1 MRLSRYL
8 TATLRDDPKE
18 AETVSHRLMLR
29 AGMIRQ
35 LAAGIY
41 DLLPTG
47 VRTIRRVEQIV
58 REEMNRAGAL
68 EVELPVVQ
76 PAELWRES
84 RRWEAYGKELL
95 RLRDRHDRD
104 FVLGPTHEEVIT
116 DLVRR
121 TVSSYKQMP
130 INLYQIHT
138 KFRDEVRPRF
148 GLMRGR
154 EFTMKDAYSFHTD
167 DASLDEEYESMVAA
181 YRRIFTRCGL
191 DFRAVEADTGS
202 IGGSASHEFMV
213 LADSGED
220 AVASCTNC
228 LYAANVEKAEF
239 GRGPVADAPEPAA
252 VRRVATPGK
261 RSIEE
266 VAEFLAVE
274 PARML
279 KTLAFDSS
287 DGAVVAVVR
296 GDLEI
301 AETKVRSVLGADW
314 VMLLDADAIAGR
326 FGVPVG
332 FMGPV
337 GLPGNVRLLLDH
349 SVATVRDGVTG
360 ANEAD
365 AHFLHVRPGRDFAL
379 NGTVDL
385 AEAFA
390 GAPCPRCDG
399 GTLRIHR
406 GIEVGHV
413 FKLGRKYSEAL
424 QATFL
429 DPQGATRTITMG
441 CYGIGIGRTAAAAIE
456 QNHDDRGIV
465 WPLPLAPFS
474 AIVVPLDARSP
485 ELTAAAEGI
494 YRDLLGKG
502 CDVAID
508 DRDERAGVKF
518 TDAEL
523 IGIPL
528 RIVLGR
534 KSFERGVVELVR
546 RRGGEAVEVPLD
558 RIATVVATEIG
569 EGLRAGI
576 AD

>member
-18 AETVSHRLMLR
+18 AETISHRLMLR

-47 VRTIRRVEQIV
+47 VRAIRRVEQIV

-84 RRWEAYGKELL
+84 RRWDAYGKELL
-95 RLRDRHDRD
+95 RLRDRHDRE

-121 TVSSYKQMP
+121 TVSSYKQLP
-130 INLYQIHT
+130 VNLYQIHT

-154 EFTMKDAYSFHTD
+154 EFTMKDAYSFHAD
-167 DASLDEEYESMVAA
+167 ESSLDEEYETMVAA
-181 YRRIFTRCGL
+181 YRRIFSRCGL

-220 AVASCTNC
+220 AVASCTSC

-239 GRGPVADAPEPAA
+239 GRGPVADVVEPPTAQ
-252 VRRVATPGK
+252 RIATPGK
-261 RSIEE
+261 RSIDE
-266 VAEFLAVE
+266 VAEFLAIRPE
-274 PARML
+274 QML

-287 DGAVVAVVR
+287 LGPVVAVVR

-301 AETKVRSVLGADW
+301 AEAKVRAVLGADW
-314 VMLLDADAIAGR
+314 ALLLEAGEIAAR

-337 GLPGNVRLLLDH
+337 GLPSDVRLLLDH

-360 ANEAD
+360 ANESD
-365 AHFLHVRPGRDFAL
+365 AHLVHVLPGRDFAL
-379 NGTVDL
+379 DGTVDI
-385 AEAFA
+385 AEAVA
-390 GAPCPRCDG
+390 GAPCPRCSEG
-399 GTLRIHR
+399 SLRIHR

-429 DPQGATRTITMG
+429 DPQGVTQTMTMG

-456 QNHDDRGIV
+456 QNHDERGII
-465 WPLPLAPFS
+465 WPVPLAPFS
-474 AIVVPLDARSP
+474 AVVVPLDGRHA
-485 ELTAAAEGI
+485 ELSAAAEGI
-494 YRDLLGKG
+494 YLSLLAQGF
-502 CDVAID
+502 DVALD
-508 DRDERAGVKF
+508 DRDERPGVKF

-523 IGIPL
+523 IGIPF

-534 KSFERGVVELVR
+534 KGFERGVAELVR
-546 RRGGEAVEVPLD
+546 RRGGEAVDVPLD
-558 RIATVVATEIG
+558 QVAAVVAAEIAT
-569 EGLRAGI
+569 GLRAGNTN
-576 AD
+576 

>member
-1 MRLSRYL
+1 MRFSRYL
-8 TATLRDDPKE
+8 IATLREDPKE
-18 AETVSHRLMLR
+18 AETISHRLMLR

-35 LAAGIY
+35 LAAGVY

-47 VRTIRRVEQIV
+47 VRVIKRVEQIV

-76 PAELWRES
+76 PAELWKES

-95 RLRDRHDRD
+95 RFRDRHDRE

-121 TVSSYKQMP
+121 TVSSYKQLP
-130 INLYQIHT
+130 VNLYQIHT

-154 EFTMKDAYSFHTD
+154 EFTMKDAYSFHAD
-167 DASLDEEYESMVAA
+167 QASLDAEYEAMVEA
-181 YRRIFTRCGL
+181 YKRIFTRCGL

-202 IGGSASHEFMV
+202 IGGSTSHEFMV

-220 AVASCTNC
+220 AVVSCPAC
-228 LYAANVEKAEF
+228 DYAANIEKAEF
-239 GRGPVADAPEPAA
+239 GRGPAQDGPTPPER
-252 VRRVATPGK
+252 RRVSTPGK

-266 VAEFLAVE
+266 VSAFLGVGPE
-274 PARML
+274 RML

-287 DGAVVAVVR
+287 EGPVVAVVR

-301 AETKVRSVLGADW
+301 SEVKVRATLAADW
-314 VMLLDADAIAGR
+314 VRLLEPEAIAAR
-326 FGVPVG
+326 FKVPVG

-337 GLPGNVRLLLDH
+337 GLGADVRLLLDH
-349 SVATVRDGVTG
+349 SVATIRDGVTG
-360 ANEAD
+360 ANEPD
-365 AHFLHVRPGRDFAL
+365 AHFIHVQPGRDFEL
-379 NGTVDL
+379 STTVDL
-385 AEAFA
+385 AEAA
-390 GAPCPRCDG
+390 EGAPCPRCAG

-413 FKLGRKYSEAL
+413 FKLGTKYSEAL

-429 DPQGATRTITMG
+429 DPQGATRIMTMG

-456 QNHDDRGIV
+456 QNHDDKGIV
-465 WPLPLAPFS
+465 WPVPLAPFS
-474 AIVVPLDARSP
+474 AVVVPLDLRTP
-485 ELTAAAEGI
+485 ELLAAAEGI
-494 YRDLLGKG
+494 YGALRAAGF
-502 CDVAID
+502 DVAID
-508 DRDERAGVKF
+508 DRDERAGVKL

-523 IGIPL
+523 LGIPH

-534 KSFERGVVELVR
+534 KSFERGVAEWLR
-546 RRGGEAVEVPLD
+546 RDTGETTEIPLD
-558 RIATVVATEIG
+558 QAARVVGDKISAS
-569 EGLRAGI
+569 LMPSA
-576 AD
+576 